1 MTAPVPPSPRPTVTH
16 VDVARRAGV
25 STAVVSYVVNNGP
38 RQVAPATAAR
48 VRAVIEELGYRPNLN
63 ARALRRGTTDL
74 IGVVV
79 PDSSNPFFAELA
91 QGIEQAAA
99 QRGYAMVLVNSNNS
113 GEQERLKVESLANRR
128 VSGLLVASALPRHQ
142 LDLGDR
148 RGIPTA
154 IINTDGPVPGFHT
167 IGPDFR
173 QGAQTA
179 VEHVLNVHMA
189 RTVALATGPPIKY
202 VEPNSREQG
211 YLDALTHHAR
221 PQGPIVKGGFSREG
235 GYRMGLELIARE
247 LPDAV
252 FAISDL
258 QAIGILRALHE
269 ADVRVPEDIAIVTFD
284 GTNESE
290 YSWPALTVVRQP
302 ITAMARAAV
311 DAVLHP
317 SQATPEHSTFNTDLV
332 IRRSCGC
339 TTTYPAP
346 EESETTTG

>member
-1 MTAPVPPSPRPTVTH
+1 MSAPVPPSPRPTVTH

-113 GEQERLKVESLANRR
+113 GEQERLNVESLASRR
-128 VSGLLVASALPRHQ
+128 VSGMLVASAVARHQ

-154 IINTDGPVPGFHT
+154 IINTDGAVPGFHT

-179 VEHVLNVHMA
+179 VEHLLNVHQA
-189 RTVALATGPPIKY
+189 GTVALATGHPITY
-202 VEPNSREQG
+202 VETNSREQG
-211 YLDALTHHAR
+211 WSDALAHNGR
-221 PQGPIVKGGFSREG
+221 PQGPIVEGGFTRQG
-235 GYRMGLELIARE
+235 GHVMGLELIARG

-269 ADVRVPEDIAIVTFD
+269 AGIRVPEDVAIVSFD
-284 GTNESE
+284 GTTESE

-302 ITAMARAAV
+302 IAAMARAAV
-311 DAVLHP
+311 AAVLHP
-317 SQATPEHSTFNTDLV
+317 SQATAEHNTFKTDLV

-339 TTTYPAP
+339 TTT
-346 EESETTTG
+346 